1 MQQKILV
8 QRYQLP
14 CGDIRIGSFK
24 DQLCLCCWTEEKHPG
39 RVLKRLQTYLHAD
52 FKSATS
58 DVIRKTII
66 QLDEY
71 FHGNR
76 RYFDIPLLFVG
87 TDFQQHVWQQLL
99 DIPYGKVLSYKELS
113 EQLGNPKGVRAVANA
128 NGANAIAII
137 VPCHRVIGSDHS
149 LTGYAGG
156 IETKRFLLE
165 LEQGNCEK
173 SNEGIMV

>member
-1 MQQKILV
+1 M
-8 QRYQLP
+8 
-14 CGDIRIGSFK
+14 
-24 DQLCLCCWTEEKHPG
+24 
-39 RVLKRLQTYLHAD
+39 D
-52 FKSATS
+52 F
-58 DVIRKTII
+58 I
-66 QLDEY
+66 
-71 FHGNR
+71 FGN
-76 RYFDIPLLFVG
+76 G
-87 TDFQQHVWQQLL
+87 DFQQHVWQQLL